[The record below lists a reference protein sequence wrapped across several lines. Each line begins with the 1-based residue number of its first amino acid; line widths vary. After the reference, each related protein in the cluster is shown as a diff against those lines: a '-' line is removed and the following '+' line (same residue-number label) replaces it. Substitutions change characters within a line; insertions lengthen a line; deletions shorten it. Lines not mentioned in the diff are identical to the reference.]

1 MSLQDDAIKALRTV
15 HDPEIPINIYDLGL
29 IYELCIDEAGMA
41 HVKMTLTSP
50 ACPVAEL
57 IPQQVAAALK
67 AVPGIQGATV
77 ELVWEPAWTADLMS
91 EAAKLEMEFTGHSGP
106 AHLHKNKF
114 SSVTLGRKS
123 LKPPSP
129 PSARS

>member
-1 MSLQDDAIKALRTV
+1 MSLHDDAIKALRTV

-29 IYELCIDEAGMA
+29 IYQLRIDEAGMA

-123 LKPPSP
+123 LKRP
-129 PSARS
+129 

>member
-1 MSLQDDAIKALRTV
+1 MSLHDDATKALRTV
-15 HDPEIPINIYDLGL
+15 HDPEIPVNILDLGL
-29 IYELCIDEAGMA
+29 IYELRIDEAGMA

-67 AVPGIQGATV
+67 AVPGISDATV

-91 EAAKLEMEFTGHSGP
+91 EAAKLELEFTGHGGP

-114 SSVTLGRKS
+114 SSMTFGGKS
-123 LKPPSP
+123 LKRP
-129 PSARS
+129 